1 MFLRDTCHVAQEW
14 TATTVKDGGGTLNLP
29 VPLFSSVLHGVSE
42 AELVGYVAAA
52 CTTFSFIPQIVKIS
66 KQGGEDLSY
75 AMLGTYLVGQF
86 LWLFYGMIL
95 HSGPVVIANVVSILL
110 VAGALVLKAIIVK
123 PMPID

>member
-1 MFLRDTCHVAQEW
+1 MSA
-14 TATTVKDGGGTLNLP
+14 
-29 VPLFSSVLHGVSE
+29 PLFNIVLHGVNQ

-75 AMLGTYLVGQF
+75 GMLGIYLAGQF

-95 HSGPVVIANVVSILL
+95 HAGPVIVANVISSML
-110 VAGALVLKAIIVK
+110 VASALVMKAVIVK
-123 PMPID
+123 PIPID